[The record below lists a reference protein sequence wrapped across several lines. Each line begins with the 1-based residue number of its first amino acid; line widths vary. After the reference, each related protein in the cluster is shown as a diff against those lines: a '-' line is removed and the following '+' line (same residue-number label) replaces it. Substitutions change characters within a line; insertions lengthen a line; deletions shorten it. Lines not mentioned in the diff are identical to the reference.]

1 MDTITYSSARANL
14 AQTMK
19 RVCDDHAPVTLTRR
33 NGEPVVLISLKD
45 YHQLDETAYLLRS
58 PENARRL
65 REAIAELAA
74 GGGTER
80 VLLE

>member
-1 MDTITYSSARANL
+1 MDTISYANFRANL

-19 RVCDDHAPVTLTRR
+19 RVCDDHAPVTITRR

-45 YHQLDETAYLLRS
+45 YHQIDETAYLLRN

-65 REAIAELAA
+65 REAIAELR
-74 GGGTER
+74 T
-80 VLLE
+80 

>member
-1 MDTITYSSARANL
+1 MDTISYSNFRANL

-19 RVCDDHAPVTLTRR
+19 RVCDDHAPVTITRR
-33 NGEPVVLISLKD
+33 NREPVVLISLKD
-45 YHQLDETAYLLRS
+45 YHQLDETAYLLHS

-65 REAIAELAA
+65 REAMTELAS

-80 VLLE
+80 DLLE